1 MIPQANQRLQIGN
14 FSSCG
19 VDDGLIN
26 QPKSSGLHS
35 LLQDML
41 YMNPFRELSGHV
53 PLEEHIAIAAQLLGV
68 VHSYICLDQELFNTG
83 SVIRVADYSYAG
95 GKTVALSLNS
105 MRFAQIAQHLIEH
118 PLQLV
123 RVCHISD
130 HNQKLVAAESVD
142 RSPRIKTFLE
152 YGGQMAQDCITVD
165 MAEGVVDA
173 LEVV

>member
-41 YMNPFRELSGHV
+41 YMNPFRNLADMF
-53 PLEEHIAIAAQLLGV
+53 LEEHIAIAAQLLGV

-83 SVIRVADYSYAG
+83 SVIRVADYSYAS

-105 MRFAQIAQHLIEH
+105 MRFAQI
-118 PLQLV
+118 V
-123 RVCHISD
+123 S
-130 HNQKLVAAESVD
+130 
-142 RSPRIKTFLE
+142 T
-152 YGGQMAQDCITVD
+152 
-165 MAEGVVDA
+165 
-173 LEVV
+173 